1 MSPSFSA
8 LRHRSGAS
16 FTDILKKRRSPMDD
30 IATRTVSSPAV
41 YPPSI
46 VEGCAAMQAADELG
60 GHGLLRGSSNEM
72 LKLYHLLEKVAPTDA
87 TVLIVGETGSG
98 KELVANT
105 IHQTSGRNGRPFIAI
120 NCGAIP
126 ANLIEA
132 ELFGH
137 ERGSFT
143 GAVRMNKGCFER
155 AAGGTIFLDEIT
167 EMAPEM
173 QVKLLRVLET
183 GTLRRVGGSQE
194 IGTDVR
200 VIAATNRQPD
210 AAVAQGLLRE
220 DLLYR
225 LSVFPVMVPPLRDRE
240 EDVVL
245 LAQHFLGEFNA
256 EAGSK
261 KVLSA
266 ATLDYLRTHSWPG
279 NVRELKN
286 TIHRAFIM
294 STRVIDLSA
303 VPPPAAI
310 GESAPRSDEC
320 LTFPVGIALADAEK
334 QLILATL
341 NHYSGN
347 KKKTAE
353 TLGISLKTLYNR
365 LTEYRGGS
373 RLSMVS

>member
-1 MSPSFSA
+1 MNTNLFKA
-8 LRHRSGAS
+8 QTEAFLSGAMLAAGS
-16 FTDILKKRRSPMDD
+16 DITKPDQDALPM
-30 IATRTVSSPAV
+30 PAEFPESGGLMR
-41 YPPSI
+41 YGELYGS
-46 VEGCAAMQAADELG
+46 CASMCKLY
-60 GHGLLRGSSNEM
+60 EM
-72 LKLYHLLEKVAPTDA
+72 LDKVAPTDA
-87 TVLIVGETGSG
+87 TVLIVGETGAG
-98 KELVANT
+98 KELVARSL
-105 IHQTSGRNGRPFIAI
+105 HQQSARKDQPFIAL

-143 GAVRMNKGCFER
+143 GAVRMHKGCFER

-183 GTLRRVGGSQE
+183 GSLRRVGGDQE

-200 VIAATNRQPD
+200 VLAATNRVPEL
-210 AAVAQGLLRE
+210 AVEQGLLRE

-225 LSVFPVMVPPLRDRE
+225 LSVVPVLVPPLRERE

-245 LAQHFLGEFNA
+245 LAQHFLNELNESEGSAKTFSD
-256 EAGSK
+256 EAM
-261 KVLSA
+261 
-266 ATLDYLRTHSWPG
+266 DFLRNHPWPG

-286 TIHRAFIM
+286 AVHRAFIM
-294 STRVIDLSA
+294 ATKSLDLGE
-303 VPPPAAI
+303 AAR
-310 GESAPRSDEC
+310 ESLNIPVVRTDDEV
-320 LTFPVGIALADAEK
+320 TVPVGTPLAEAER
-334 QLILATL
+334 QLIMATL
-341 NHYSGN
+341 QRFQGN

-365 LTEYRGGS
+365 LTEYRAEEKNRDLAVAG
-373 RLSMVS
+373 

>member
-1 MSPSFSA
+1 MINNLSEVQSRDFLA
-8 LRHRSGAS
+8 GVVLASGADAKIS
-16 FTDILKKRRSPMDD
+16 SQKENPPTGELRR
-30 IATRTVSSPAV
+30 
-41 YPPSI
+41 Y
-46 VEGCAAMQAADELG
+46 EGIY
-60 GHGLLRGSSNEM
+60 GSCEKIR
-72 LKLYHLLEKVAPTDA
+72 KLYQLLDKVAPTDA
-87 TVLIVGETGSG
+87 TVLIIGETGVG
-98 KELVANT
+98 KELVANAV
-105 IHQTSGRNGRPFIAI
+105 HRKSGRGNQPFVAI

-143 GAVRMNKGCFER
+143 GAIRMHKGCFER

-183 GTLRRVGGSQE
+183 GRFRRVGGNE
-194 IGTDVR
+194 DFAADVR
-200 VIAATNRQPD
+200 VIAATNRQPEI
-210 AAVAQGLLRE
+210 AVEQGMLRE

-225 LSVFPVMVPPLRDRE
+225 ISVFPLTVPPLRDRE

-245 LAQHFLGEFNA
+245 LAEHFLDELNTSNDTRKKFSPASMEF
-256 EAGSK
+256 
-261 KVLSA
+261 LQ
-266 ATLDYLRTHSWPG
+266 THGWPG

-294 STRVIDLSA
+294 ASDTLDLVVTGVHAARFAEADVPSNPSLRDGVNVA
-303 VPPPAAI
+303 VGTP
-310 GESAPRSDEC
+310 
-320 LTFPVGIALADAEK
+320 LAVAEQK
-334 QLILATL
+334 LIMATL
-341 NHYSGN
+341 HSFEGN

-365 LTEYRGGS
+365 LTEYRAEGS
-373 RLSMVS
+373 GLELVQ